1 MITLYILIGM
11 ISAYVLY
18 KYEVVTNKEC
28 IEKYNRSELGYFFD
42 SEMLIIASMVFFLW
56 PLLIVCLILYGVFLG
71 LKWILDKTIGGT
83 VERIIKKY
91 DK

>member
-1 MITLYILIGM
+1 M

-18 KYEVVTNKEC
+18 KYEVVTNKEY
-28 IEKYNRSELGYFFD
+28 IEKSNRSELDYFFD
-42 SEMLIIASMVFFLW
+42 SEMLIIATMVFFLW
-56 PLLIVCLILYGVFLG
+56 PLPIVCLILYGVFLG